1 MENVICIDLRMFN
14 HIKLKEVCEI
24 HGLDF
29 QIILSTKNQGFAKI
43 WIDKNNMKTFA
54 FTVKKDDTVR
64 FTDDFAKELSEIAPV
79 ELPKKQKSLD
89 SLDLDTILE
98 KISGY
103 GIDSLTEIEKTFL
116 DNLN

>member
-1 MENVICIDLRMFN
+1 MKNVICIDLRMFN

-24 HGLDF
+24 HGLDI
-29 QIILSTKNQGFAKI
+29 QTILSTKNQSFAKI
-43 WIDKNNMKTFA
+43 WINKNTMKIFA

-64 FTDDFAKELSEIAPV
+64 FTDDFTKELSEIVPV
-79 ELPKKQKSLD
+79 ELPKKQK

-98 KISGY
+98 KISGS

-116 DNLN
+116 DSLS